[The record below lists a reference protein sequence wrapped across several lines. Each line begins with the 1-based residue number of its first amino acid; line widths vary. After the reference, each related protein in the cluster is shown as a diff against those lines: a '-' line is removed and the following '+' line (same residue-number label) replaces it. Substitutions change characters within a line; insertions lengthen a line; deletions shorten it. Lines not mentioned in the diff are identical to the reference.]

1 MSAGARL
8 TARLRTR
15 HAQTMSKPSAAPHF
29 RYATPADVQA
39 VARLIERAYRGPEA
53 AKGWTNEAGLLTG
66 PRTGED
72 EIAGLIADPESRFVL
87 AELAGRLRACAL
99 VQKDGV
105 DAYFGMFSVDPAVQ
119 AQGLGKKMLVA
130 CEKAAR
136 AEWKSRALGM
146 VVINLREV
154 LIAWYLRRGYT
165 LTGLREP
172 FPFDEAPGATRTDF
186 DLVELKKP
194 L

>member
-1 MSAGARL
+1 
-8 TARLRTR
+8 
-15 HAQTMSKPSAAPHF
+15 MSKPSAAPHF
-29 RYATPADVQA
+29 RYATPADVRA
-39 VARLIERAYRGPEA
+39 VAMLIEKAYRGPEA
-53 AKGWTNEAGLLTG
+53 ATGWTNEANLLTG

-72 EIAGLIADPESRFVL
+72 EIATLIADPESRFVL
-87 AELAGRLRACAL
+87 AEQSGALVGCAL
-99 VQKDGV
+99 IQKDGENG
-105 DAYFGMFSVDPAVQ
+105 YFGMFSVDPGAQ
-119 AQGLGKKMLVA
+119 AQGLGKMLLAA

-146 VVINLREV
+146 VVINLREE
-154 LIAWYLRRGYT
+154 LIAWYQRRGYT

-172 FPFDEAPGATRTDF
+172 FPFDEAPGALRRDF